1 MKKSILKILAIS
13 LIVASIGGFSAAT
26 AFADTTNG
34 SLEPSS
40 AAAAATVKKI
50 TVKNVKEP
58 GVTVTAYQLAKGE
71 YNAVTSRID
80 KYVRCE
86 NVPSTFNLENP
97 SADDVAEIANNIGT
111 MGVRSVVLTAN
122 GSDYVA
128 NVEAGE
134 YLILVT
140 GSDTTVYNPAVVS
153 VNADYTET
161 TPKYIDGEVDFTT
174 KYKEGEV
181 EVYLKSSTP
190 TLDKKVVDSSE
201 DNENGDTVA
210 VGDTIDFEIDTVM
223 LSYSKD
229 YVSELIF
236 EISDNLEPTAFLGV
250 KELKVN
256 VGSNDIVAKDDTYSV
271 VYKDA
276 NGNETTNTDNAV
288 SFTVAFKDQFIRDN
302 GTKSVVISYSTK
314 LTEDAGINYAEN
326 KNIASL
332 RYSNDPT
339 DKNKSKTIKD
349 KTYHY
354 TFGIDAKIDGE
365 DSGTNTDG
373 TINKE
378 VTHEIVKVGKK
389 DQEKVEVKDGEDIV
403 NYVSTEALEGAE
415 FELSKDNSFASN
427 QIVGTAS
434 SDTNGLI
441 SFTGLDEGTYFL
453 RETKAPTNY
462 TINDMIY
469 KIVIAADLD
478 EDTGILKQYSV
489 TTYTLDASGTP
500 SAEPVGRATYVNTM
514 SEVHVSEDDADY
526 GDVTNKIT
534 YSTKEENIVTT
545 TEIVDTRLATLPATG
560 GAGTIM
566 LTIGAS
572 IGMAGFLSLY
582 IVNKKKKRAAA
593 EAE

>member
-1 MKKSILKILAIS
+1 
-13 LIVASIGGFSAAT
+13 
-26 AFADTTNG
+26 
-34 SLEPSS
+34 
-40 AAAAATVKKI
+40 
-50 TVKNVKEP
+50 
-58 GVTVTAYQLAKGE
+58 
-71 YNAVTSRID
+71 
-80 KYVRCE
+80 
-86 NVPSTFNLENP
+86 
-97 SADDVAEIANNIGT
+97 
-111 MGVRSVVLTAN
+111 MGMS
-122 GSDYVA
+122 
-128 NVEAGE
+128 
-134 YLILVT
+134 
-140 GSDTTVYNPAVVS
+140 P
-153 VNADYTET
+153 
-161 TPKYIDGEVDFTT
+161 F
-174 KYKEGEV
+174 
-181 EVYLKSSTP
+181 
-190 TLDKKVVDSSE
+190 
-201 DNENGDTVA
+201 
-210 VGDTIDFEIDTVM
+210 
-223 LSYSKD
+223 
-229 YVSELIF
+229 
-236 EISDNLEPTAFLGV
+236 
-250 KELKVN
+250 
-256 VGSNDIVAKDDTYSV
+256 
-271 VYKDA
+271 
-276 NGNETTNTDNAV
+276 
-288 SFTVAFKDQFIRDN
+288 FI
-302 GTKSVVISYSTK
+302 IYYSTK

-462 TINDMIY
+462 TINDTIY

-478 EDTGILKQYSV
+478 EDTGILRQYSV

-500 SAEPVGRATYVNTM
+500 SAEPVGRATYVNKM
-514 SEVHVSEDDADY
+514 SEVQVSEDDADY

-534 YSTKEENIVTT
+534 YSTKDEDIVTT

-572 IGMAGFLSLY
+572 VGMAGFLSLY

>member
-1 MKKSILKILAIS
+1 
-13 LIVASIGGFSAAT
+13 
-26 AFADTTNG
+26 
-34 SLEPSS
+34 
-40 AAAAATVKKI
+40 
-50 TVKNVKEP
+50 
-58 GVTVTAYQLAKGE
+58 
-71 YNAVTSRID
+71 
-80 KYVRCE
+80 
-86 NVPSTFNLENP
+86 
-97 SADDVAEIANNIGT
+97 
-111 MGVRSVVLTAN
+111 MGMS
-122 GSDYVA
+122 
-128 NVEAGE
+128 
-134 YLILVT
+134 
-140 GSDTTVYNPAVVS
+140 P
-153 VNADYTET
+153 
-161 TPKYIDGEVDFTT
+161 F
-174 KYKEGEV
+174 
-181 EVYLKSSTP
+181 
-190 TLDKKVVDSSE
+190 
-201 DNENGDTVA
+201 
-210 VGDTIDFEIDTVM
+210 
-223 LSYSKD
+223 
-229 YVSELIF
+229 
-236 EISDNLEPTAFLGV
+236 
-250 KELKVN
+250 
-256 VGSNDIVAKDDTYSV
+256 
-271 VYKDA
+271 
-276 NGNETTNTDNAV
+276 
-288 SFTVAFKDQFIRDN
+288 FI
-302 GTKSVVISYSTK
+302 IYYSTK

-462 TINDMIY
+462 TINDTIY
-469 KIVIAADLD
+469 KIVIAANLD
-478 EDTGILKQYSV
+478 EDTGILRQYSV

-500 SAEPVGRATYVNTM
+500 SAEPVGQATYVNTM
-514 SEVHVSEDDADY
+514 SEVQVSEDDADY

-534 YSTKEENIVTT
+534 YSTKDENIVTT

-572 IGMAGFLSLY
+572 VGMAGFLSLY